1 MIFHCCSQKEYSF
14 ILKLCIYITEDMT
27 FLNKRLIQ
35 CASFYLC
42 WYILWKVPVNLLLIE
57 GLSFMFWGVAQWIKA
72 FSKNWK
78 AAVLNPSVCVHVFVC
93 VGGGDGGGGRGLTR
107 LWNPTWGSQWHV
119 GQNNKICSEAVSQVS
134 AQTCLWGTQ
143 IVNNAKNAKKC

>member
-93 VGGGDGGGGRGLTR
+93 GGGGTEGEGGV
-107 LWNPTWGSQWHV
+107 WPGF
-119 GQNNKICSEAVSQVS
+119 
-134 AQTCLWGTQ
+134 GTQ
-143 IVNNAKNAKKC
+143 LEAPSGMWVKITKYVVRLSLRYQPKLACGAPK